1 MDFAPLNHIR
11 TSFKPIY
18 IVCAFFG
25 LFFFH
30 YSSIKWIRWLHFAYS
45 LIVFFLF
52 TAFFL
57 YRISNDFPKFS
68 QMNAV
73 SQSVIGIQHIL
84 RFLVVAAIYYKSY
97 CYRSIF
103 QSLMKSIEIIDD
115 RFKSINVRFLYK
127 RFAMKILFEV
137 VVVLS
142 LFGSSFLYF
151 IIHYKVKDI
160 FSILIEFFVSINSLF
175 LIHLNSITF
184 INISWYLQKR
194 FHALKGFLIDVC
206 AIDLAIGVNKS
217 DILKVNIFHGKS
229 NKLHKQLKYIAK
241 LYESLYEC
249 VGQMN
254 NIFGL
259 TNLAA
264 MGPIIF

>member
-1 MDFAPLNHIR
+1 MDFAPFNHIR

-25 LFFFH
+25 LFFH
-30 YSSIKWIRWLHFAYS
+30 CSSIKWIRWLHFAYS
-45 LIVFFLF
+45 LIVFIVFN
-52 TAFFL
+52 AFFF
-57 YRISNDFPKFS
+57 YRILNDFPKFS

-84 RFLVVAAIYYKSY
+84 GFMVVAAIYYKSF
-97 CYRSIF
+97 CCRSVF
-103 QSLMKSIEIIDD
+103 QSLMKSVEIIDD

-137 VVVLS
+137 VLVLS

-151 IIHYKVKDI
+151 IIHYKVNDI
-160 FSILIEFFVSINSLF
+160 FSILIEFFVSIYPLF

-194 FHALKGFLIDVC
+194 FNRLKGYLIDVC
-206 AIDLAIGVNKS
+206 AIDLVVGMNKS
-217 DILKVNIFHGKS
+217 DIVKVKLFHGKS

-249 VGQMN
+249 SGQMN

-264 MGPIIF
+264 MGSINF